1 MHHLNRMSGITMKD
15 QTVEAV
21 VDPGAAVSL
30 VTLDAAKRLGLRI
43 SSRSRPLLA
52 PLWPTSAPYQSIGRA
67 NIALSLESRPK
78 KWIHAVVVGFK
89 ASWDILLGAD
99 AMKEFNIESM
109 TPAMQ
114 RRSPGQEPVADH
126 PHKQLDSAERAPV
139 AVRAVGPEDYDP
151 ESTLDMSYPLLTE
164 SNAAP
169 PIKEPVVS
177 RPMRA
182 KLGLP
187 AAFFVSARDD
197 DFRRWDSMYPA
208 ATQ

>member
-30 VTLDAAKRLGLRI
+30 VMLDAAKRLGLHI
-43 SSRSRPLLA
+43 SSCSRPLLA

-109 TPAMQ
+109 MPAMQ

-126 PHKQLDSAERAPV
+126 PRKQLDSAERAPV
-139 AVRAVGPEDYDP
+139 AVRAVGPRTTIQ
-151 ESTLDMSYPLLTE
+151 SQHLTC
-164 SNAAP
+164 
-169 PIKEPVVS
+169 PIHC
-177 RPMRA
+177 
-182 KLGLP
+182 
-187 AAFFVSARDD
+187 
-197 DFRRWDSMYPA
+197 
-208 ATQ
+208 